1 MALVI
6 NDRVKET
13 STTTGTGT
21 LSLAGAVTGFETFSS
36 AIGNGNTT
44 YYAIVNS
51 NGEFEVGLG
60 TVSAAALARTTII
73 SSSNSD
79 SAVNFSAGTKN
90 VFVTLPASKAV
101 IEDASSNIT
110 IPADLSVGDDLTV
123 LGGVID
129 FKSNSGSPAALRMY
143 CEVSNAHYQT
153 LLPQP
158 HSAAAGNSLRL
169 PDSGDTGTQDL
180 VAVDISQTLT
190 NKTLTS
196 AVLNSTISGTSI
208 KDEDNMSSN
217 SASHLATQ
225 QSIKSYVDTQVATV
239 PVGDITS
246 VVAGTNLTGG
256 GTSGDVT
263 VNLADASTS
272 AKGAASFSSDNFA
285 ASSGAITIKDLG
297 VATAEIQNDAVTQAK
312 IADDAVGADQLAADA
327 VVTASIVDAN
337 VTTAKVADNA
347 ITLAKMASGTDG
359 NIISYDASGN
369 PVAIAT
375 GSSGQVLTS
384 AGAGAQPSF
393 QTPTVGDITSVVAG
407 SGLTGGATSGAATLN
422 VGAGTG
428 VTVNADDIAIG
439 QSVATSASPTF
450 AGLTTTADI
459 NFGDNDKAIF
469 GDGSDF
475 EIYHSGSASIV
486 REASAGNLLLA
497 GNDVQ
502 ITNGAMNETHIDCNN
517 NGSVDLYHDN
527 SKKLETTSAGVQT
540 TGTVNVNG
548 AYTLPTSDG
557 SANQVL
563 TTDGSGA
570 LTFETPTTGD
580 ITGVTA
586 GTLLDGGGTS
596 GSVTLNV
603 DLSELATST
612 SDGDGDFF
620 CVVDASNNQK
630 KLTKGNINNSGFNN
644 DAGYTTNTGD
654 ITSVV
659 AGDGLTGGAT
669 SGAATLNIGAG
680 TGIDVAADAISVDVS
695 DFMTNGSNNRI
706 VTATGTDAQN
716 AEANATFDGSTLA
729 ITGAI
734 TATGDVTAFSSS
746 DKSLKENISNIE
758 NAVDKVSK
766 INGVYY
772 NWTFEAQEKNAHFG
786 KEKEVGVIAQE
797 VEKVLPEIVSTRDD
811 GTKAV
816 KYDRLCALLIE
827 SVKELKKEIEEL
839 KSGA

>member
-1 MALVI
+1 M
-6 NDRVKET
+6 R
-13 STTTGTGT
+13 
-21 LSLAGAVTGFETFSS
+21 
-36 AIGNGNTT
+36 NTT

-60 TVSAAALARTTII
+60 TVSAAALARTTVI

-79 SAVNFSAGTKN
+79 SAVNFSAGTKD

-101 IEDASSNIT
+101 IEDASSNVT
-110 IPADLSVGDDLTV
+110 LPADLSVGDDLTV

-208 KDEDNMSSN
+208 KDEDNMASD
-217 SASHLATQ
+217 SATHLATQ
-225 QSIKSYVDTQVATV
+225 QSIKAYVDAEVAAI

-246 VVAGTNLTGG
+246 VVAGTGMTGG

-263 VNLADASTS
+263 LNLADASTS

-285 ASSGAITIKDLG
+285 ASSGAITIKDAG
-297 VATAEIQNDAVTQAK
+297 VATAEIQDDAVTQAKIGDDAVGADQLASSAVVTASIVADAVTQAK
-312 IADDAVGADQLAADA
+312 IADDAVGADQLAASA
-327 VVTASIVDAN
+327 VVTASIVDSN

-375 GSSGQVLTS
+375 GSAGQVLTSAGAGAEPSFQTPTVGDITAVTAGTNLTGGGSSGDVTINLADASTSAKGAASFSSDNFAASSGAITIKDAGVATAEIQDNAVTLAKMASGTDGNIISYDASGNPVAIATGSAGQVLTS

-407 SGLTGGATSGAATLN
+407 TGLT
-422 VGAGTG
+422 
-428 VTVNADDIAIG
+428 
-439 QSVATSASPTF
+439 
-450 AGLTTTADI
+450 
-459 NFGDNDKAIF
+459 
-469 GDGSDF
+469 
-475 EIYHSGSASIV
+475 
-486 REASAGNLLLA
+486 
-497 GNDVQ
+497 
-502 ITNGAMNETHIDCNN
+502 
-517 NGSVDLYHDN
+517 
-527 SKKLETTSAGVQT
+527 
-540 TGTVNVNG
+540 
-548 AYTLPTSDG
+548 
-557 SANQVL
+557 
-563 TTDGSGA
+563 
-570 LTFETPTTGD
+570 
-580 ITGVTA
+580 
-586 GTLLDGGGTS
+586 GGGTS
-596 GSVTLNV
+596 GDVTLNVAAGNLIDVQADQVDV

-612 SDGDGDFF
+612 SNGDGDFF
-620 CVVDASNNQK
+620 CVVDSSNNQK

-659 AGDGLTGGAT
+659 AG
-669 SGAATLNIGAG
+669 SW
-680 TGIDVAADAISVDVS
+680 
-695 DFMTNGSNNRI
+695 F
-706 VTATGTDAQN
+706 
-716 AEANATFDGSTLA
+716 
-729 ITGAI
+729 
-734 TATGDVTAFSSS
+734 
-746 DKSLKENISNIE
+746 
-758 NAVDKVSK
+758 
-766 INGVYY
+766 
-772 NWTFEAQEKNAHFG
+772 NWR
-786 KEKEVGVIAQE
+786 
-797 VEKVLPEIVSTRDD
+797 S
-811 GTKAV
+811 
-816 KYDRLCALLIE
+816 Y
-827 SVKELKKEIEEL
+827 
-839 KSGA
+839 